1 MGCFRKP
8 YLLQQTTETSIKA
21 KFDTYGFGIV
31 LFEEFIDL
39 FMDSSIR
46 EKDIR

>member
-1 MGCFRKP
+1 MGRFRKP
-8 YLLQQTTETSIKA
+8 NLLQQTSIKT

-31 LFEEFIDL
+31 LFEEFIDS
-39 FMDSSIR
+39 FMDSSNR

>member
-8 YLLQQTTETSIKA
+8 YLLQQTSIKA

-31 LFEEFIDL
+31 LFEEFIDS
-39 FMDSSIR
+39 FMGSSIR